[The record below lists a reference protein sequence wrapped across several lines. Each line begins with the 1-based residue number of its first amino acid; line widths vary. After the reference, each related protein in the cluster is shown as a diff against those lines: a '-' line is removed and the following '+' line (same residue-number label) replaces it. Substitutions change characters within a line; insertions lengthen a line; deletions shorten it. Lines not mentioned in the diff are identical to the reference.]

1 MSNHQDRI
9 DQLNQKLET
18 LLGKQENFAQE
29 LMALYNEIE
38 ALKKLPA
45 DQFSSENS
53 VELSAIEP
61 IEPLIEVESPKIVE
75 PEIKAIVEKRR
86 QEAEIAEI
94 VEKQTEQP
102 APRIQKQKG
111 KSSLE
116 KFIGE
121 NLINKIGI
129 AITVIGV
136 AIGAK
141 YSMENNLISPLTRI
155 ILGYLVGLGL
165 IGFGFKLKAK
175 YESYSAVLVSGALA
189 IMYLITFAA
198 YSFYGL
204 FPQLMAFG
212 LMLLFTI
219 FGVVAALNYNK
230 VVIAHIGLVG
240 AYAVPF
246 LLSNDS
252 GNTLALFSYMA
263 IINVGI
269 LVIAVQRFWKSLYY
283 AAFVFTWLIYGSW
296 RIFSYDY
303 DADFTL
309 AAVFLTIFFVIFYA
323 TFLVYKLLKS
333 EIFLKSDVILVLLNS
348 FIFYGLGYELL
359 TQNETGN
366 ELLGVFTLCNAII
379 HFAISALIF
388 RKKLADKN
396 LFYLISGLVLVFIT
410 MAIPVQLD
418 GNWVTLLWALEAAV
432 LFWIGRTK
440 NVTFYERLSY
450 ILMFLGFVSL
460 LEDWEVAYSVYSQE
474 GHFDSILNIV
484 FASSLLF
491 VMAFGFINWVNLK
504 TKPTTEEN
512 KTNGLTQLMTFA
524 LPAIFI
530 LALYG
535 AFYVE
540 IEYYFGKAF
549 QNSQVQLGDADSYP
563 EFNYG
568 LRDFGEVWQINF
580 TMFFLAVLAFINIVK
595 IKNRVLGVSTLVLQ
609 FLCTLIFLGGGLYA
623 LSELRETYLLQG
635 VDGNFEIGQFYI
647 GIRYVAFV
655 FFGGLLFSIY
665 KLTRA
670 PFMKVDF
677 KIPFEMLIHT
687 AILWIISSE
696 LLNWMDIAG
705 SDQSYKLGLSILWGV
720 YSLFLIGLGI
730 WKKKKYLRIA
740 GISLFGIT
748 LVKLFAYD
756 IASLN
761 TISKTIVFVSLGILL
776 LIISF
781 LYNKYKP
788 ATDENKI

>member
-1 MSNHQDRI
+1 MADHKDRI

-29 LMALYNEIE
+29 LMALYKEIE
-38 ALKKLPA
+38 VLKKLPT
-45 DQFSSENS
+45 DQFT
-53 VELSAIEP
+53 ATKPTEP
-61 IEPLIEVESPKIVE
+61 IAVEALEPVIKVEEPKIPE

-86 QEAEIAEI
+86 QEAAI
-94 VEKQTEQP
+94 VEQKTEQP
-102 APRIQKQKG
+102 VSNTKKPKG

-141 YSMENNLISPLTRI
+141 YSIENNLISPLTRI

-165 IGFGFKLKAK
+165 VAFGFKLKAK

-189 IMYLITFAA
+189 ILYLITFLA
-198 YSFYGL
+198 YSLYGL

-212 LMLLFTI
+212 LMLLFTV

-269 LVIAVQRFWKSLYY
+269 LVIAVRRFWKSLYY
-283 AAFVFTWLIYGSW
+283 ASFVFTWLIYGAW
-296 RIFSYDY
+296 NIFSYDY
-303 DADFTL
+303 DTDFTL
-309 AAVFLTIFFVIFYA
+309 ATIFLTIFFVIFYV
-323 TFLVYKLLKS
+323 TFLVYKLIKS
-333 EIFLKSDVILVLLNS
+333 EQFLKSDVVLVLLNS
-348 FIFYGLGYELL
+348 FIFYGLGFALL
-359 TQNETGN
+359 SEHDTGGDY
-366 ELLGVFTLCNAII
+366 LGIFTLCNAII
-379 HFAISALIF
+379 HFVVSAVLF
-388 RKKLADKN
+388 RKKLVDRN

-418 GNWVTLLWALEAAV
+418 GNWVTLLWAFEAAV

-440 NVTFYERLSY
+440 KVAFYERISY
-450 ILMFLGFVSL
+450 VLMVLGFFSL
-460 LEDWEVAYSVYSQE
+460 LEDWEVAYGIYSNQ

-491 VMAFGFINWVNLK
+491 VAAFGFINWIHLK
-504 TKPTTEEN
+504 TKPTIEEN
-512 KTNGLTQLMTFA
+512 KTDGLTQLMNFA
-524 LPAIFI
+524 LPAIFL
-530 LALYG
+530 LALFG
-535 AFYVE
+535 AVYVE
-540 IEYYFGKAF
+540 IEYYFEKAY
-549 QNSQVQLGDADSYP
+549 QNSQIQMGGVDSYH
-563 EFNYG
+563 EFNYS
-568 LRDFGEVWQINF
+568 LIDFGEVWQLNF
-580 TMFFLAVLAFINIVK
+580 TMFFIAILAFMNIAK
-595 IKNRVLGVSTLVLQ
+595 IKNRVFGVSTLVLQ
-609 FLCTLIFLGGGLYA
+609 LMSTLIFLGLGLFA
-623 LSELRETYLLQG
+623 LSELREAYLLQD
-635 VDGNFEIGQFYI
+635 VDGYFEIGQFYI
-647 GIRYVAFV
+647 GIRYVAIA
-655 FFGGLLFSIY
+655 FFAVLLFSIH

-670 PFMKVDF
+670 AFMKVNF
-677 KIPFEMLIHT
+677 KIPFEMLLHT
-687 AILWIISSE
+687 SILWIISSE

-720 YSLFLIGLGI
+720 YSLLLIGLGI
-730 WKKKKYLRIA
+730 WKTKKYLRIA
-740 GISLFGIT
+740 GIALFGIT
-748 LVKLFAYD
+748 LVKLFIYD
-756 IASLN
+756 IASLD
-761 TISKTIVFVSLGILL
+761 TISKTIVFVSLGVLL

-788 ATDENKI
+788 ATDEHED

>member
-1 MSNHQDRI
+1 MADHQDRI

-53 VELSAIEP
+53 VELNAIEP
-61 IEPLIEVESPKIVE
+61 VIEVESPKIVE
-75 PEIKAIVEKRR
+75 PEIKAIAEKRR
-86 QEAEIAEI
+86 QEAEI
-94 VEKQTEQP
+94 VENQREQP
-102 APRIQKQKG
+102 TPRIQKPKG

-141 YSMENNLISPLTRI
+141 YSIENNLISPLTRI
-155 ILGYLVGLGL
+155 ILGYLLGLGL
-165 IGFGFKLKAK
+165 IGVGFKLKAK

-204 FPQLMAFG
+204 FEQLPAFG
-212 LMLLFTI
+212 LMLLFTVS
-219 FGVVAALNYNK
+219 GVVAALNYNK

-269 LVIAVQRFWKSLYY
+269 LVIAIQRLWKSLYY

-296 RIFSYDY
+296 RVFSYDY

-323 TFLVYKLLKS
+323 TFLMYKLLKS
-333 EIFLKSDVILVLLNS
+333 EQFLKSDVILVLLNS

-440 NVTFYERLSY
+440 NVPFYERLSY
-450 ILMFLGFVSL
+450 PLMILGFVSL
-460 LEDWEVAYSVYSQE
+460 LEDWDVAYSIYSQE
-474 GHFDSILNIV
+474 GHFETILNIV
-484 FASSLLF
+484 FVSSLLF
-491 VMAFGFINWVNLK
+491 VIAFGFINWVNNK
-504 TKPTTEEN
+504 TKTSSEEN
-512 KTNGLTQLMTFA
+512 GTHWLAQVMTFVI
-524 LPAIFI
+524 PSIFL

-535 AFYVE
+535 TFYVE
-540 IEYYFGKAF
+540 IEYYFEKAF
-549 QNSQVQLGDADSYP
+549 QNSQVQLGGLDSYP
-563 EFNYG
+563 DYNYD
-568 LRDFGEVWQINF
+568 LLDFGKVWQMNF
-580 TMFFLAVLAFINIVK
+580 TMFFIAALAFVNIAK
-595 IKNRVLGVSTLVLQ
+595 IKSRLFGVVTLTLQLISTLM
-609 FLCTLIFLGGGLYA
+609 FLAAGLFI
-623 LSELRETYLLQG
+623 LSELREAYLFQNIDDTDF
-635 VDGNFEIGQFYI
+635 DGNFEIGPFFI
-647 GIRYVAFV
+647 GIRYVAIA
-655 FFGGLLFSIY
+655 FFGVLLFSIY

-670 PFMKVDF
+670 PFMKIDF
-677 KIPFEMLIHT
+677 KVPFEILMHT
-687 AILWIISSE
+687 SILWIISSE

-705 SDQSYKLGLSILWGV
+705 SNQSYKLGLSILWGV

-730 WKKKKYLRIA
+730 WKKKTYLRIA
-740 GISLFGIT
+740 GIGLFAIT
-748 LVKLFAYD
+748 LVKLFFYD

-788 ATDENKI
+788 ATDENEI